1 MIDSHQNTWEKYPAA
16 LPKDTILAGRYIIQD
31 VLGQGGFGIT
41 YLAEDYQS
49 KNNVAI
55 KEFFPESMVMRQPL
69 GLDIR
74 TYTDERSEYF
84 RFGMQSFIE
93 EAKLLAQL
101 RGHPN
106 IVTVHRY
113 FEENN
118 TAYFVMD
125 YIKGTVFKTYI
136 KEHGGKLSWED
147 TWKIMQPVMD
157 ALQAAHQKGI
167 IHRDVAPDNIIIMDD
182 NTVKL
187 IDFGAA
193 RYSLGER
200 SQSLDVILKPGYT
213 PKEQY
218 LRHGKQGPYTD
229 VYSVAACFYAALSG
243 YIPPESL
250 DRIDKDTLISLSSR
264 GVELPAAA
272 EQAILQGLN
281 VQPEK
286 RFLSMESFQT
296 AIQLPPPVPPK
307 PKWKLFPI
315 ISVCAVFILFI
326 TGIRIFSGRIMV
338 VDNMQDTTYKNDETA
353 AESYSEAPRD
363 ETVTTKNGEE
373 IQTPT
378 LTEDKHLPESLS
390 ADEEEKLYY
399 MNMAR
404 AELDVLCKDDPTMYV
419 LMGCGTVNEAHQTYE
434 NFLNNM
440 LIDLLSEEIYDQYGD
455 TYRECLQQALAKADY
470 TVTGAEKQG
479 EKYVIMVQY
488 KQLQFFEAAEEEYR
502 AGNRA
507 LIQEWLEKP
516 ESIPDNEEDMIVDVL
531 TRLYSGM
538 IDALEIAQYGKKVYT
553 MVDLKSN
560 GEGIP
565 LSLFIKEELFDMGK
579 IKPYAERRDNGSLKV
594 RGYDD
599 MHYFRVWDDGDAY
612 LGGWNKDGQ
621 VNGDGIYVWSNGN
634 IYAGNFK
641 AGKRN
646 GYGVNIYTN
655 GTKYDGNWKNDQK
668 ID

>member
-390 ADEEEKLYY
+390 ADEEEK
-399 MNMAR
+399 
-404 AELDVLCKDDPTMYV
+404 
-419 LMGCGTVNEAHQTYE
+419 
-434 NFLNNM
+434 
-440 LIDLLSEEIYDQYGD
+440 
-455 TYRECLQQALAKADY
+455 
-470 TVTGAEKQG
+470 
-479 EKYVIMVQY
+479 
-488 KQLQFFEAAEEEYR
+488 
-502 AGNRA
+502 
-507 LIQEWLEKP
+507 
-516 ESIPDNEEDMIVDVL
+516 
-531 TRLYSGM
+531 
-538 IDALEIAQYGKKVYT
+538 
-553 MVDLKSN
+553 
-560 GEGIP
+560 
-565 LSLFIKEELFDMGK
+565 
-579 IKPYAERRDNGSLKV
+579 
-594 RGYDD
+594 
-599 MHYFRVWDDGDAY
+599 
-612 LGGWNKDGQ
+612 
-621 VNGDGIYVWSNGN
+621 
-634 IYAGNFK
+634 
-641 AGKRN
+641 
-646 GYGVNIYTN
+646 
-655 GTKYDGNWKNDQK
+655 
-668 ID
+668 